1 MQGLIYKVVLLGIEP
16 SKHFCD
22 VSFQVLTKNGHRI
35 NLDQNI
41 LRRLNGIPN
50 ISQIFSDHICKNNN
64 KNNEIKNSSDLL
76 KVIRYGCSPILRSR
90 QQLNFQKEQC
100 ITQHAQFFPGSERDA
115 NRRERVYEFRDQ
127 EGNLRRKPVVCPA
140 LLGLLSSHFPKHLQ
154 GTRRMRFQID
164 ARGFY

>member
-1 MQGLIYKVVLLGIEP
+1 MLGIEP

-22 VSFQVLTKNGHRI
+22 VSFQVLTKNEHRI

-41 LRRLNGIPN
+41 LRRLYGILN
-50 ISQIFSDHICKNNN
+50 TRQIFSNHICKNN

-76 KVIRYGCSPILRSR
+76 KDKPYGCSPLSRSR

-100 ITQHAQFFPGSERDA
+100 ITQHARLFPGSESGA

-154 GTRRMRFQID
+154 GTRRVRFQID
-164 ARGFY
+164 VRGFY